1 MIITNTSMS
10 FLSIFQFDFIIRSF
24 EAGLLLALIAP
35 IVGMF
40 LVVRRYSLLADA
52 LAHVSLL
59 GVALALLFQIP
70 VFIGALVTS
79 LLAALGIERLRR
91 DGRVLGESIIALFLS
106 SSLAISVV
114 IMGFA
119 HQLNANLLSYLF
131 GSLTTVTQMDVNIL
145 FVLAVVVVFFLFFFY
160 RKLFLFALD
169 EELARVS
176 GVRVQMLSGVFMALA
191 ALTVTASLQ
200 MVGVLLIGALMV
212 VPVLTAMQWKFG
224 FRTTLLLSILF
235 SFFSV
240 IIGFFLAYTLNI
252 ASGGSIVIVAV
263 FFFILS
269 YIFSHFS
276 SKFALK

>member
-1 MIITNTSMS
+1 MIISTNMS
-10 FLSIFQFDFIIRSF
+10 FLSLFQFDFIVRSF

-59 GVALALLFQIP
+59 GVAIALFFQIP
-70 VFIGALVTS
+70 IFIGALVTS

-91 DGRVLGESIIALFLS
+91 EGRVLGESIIALFLS
-106 SSLAISVV
+106 SSLALSVV

-119 HQLNANLLSYLF
+119 HQLNVNLLSYLF
-131 GSLTTVTQMDVNIL
+131 GSLTTVTQMDVYIL
-145 FVLAVVVVFFLFFFY
+145 FILAVVVVFFLFFFY

-235 SFFSV
+235 SFLSV

>member
-10 FLSIFQFDFIIRSF
+10 FLSIFQFDFIVRSF

-235 SFFSV
+235 SFLSV